1 MSSIGTGGT
10 LKGCAVPLKKAIP
23 GIKMIGISNVVS
35 MCSFEYAKPNA
46 VDVNSYYTPEVFRTS
61 IADELI

>member
-10 LKGCAVPLKKAIP
+10 LKGCAGPLRKAIP
-23 GIKMIGISNVVS
+23 NIKMIGISNVVS
-35 MCSFEYAKPNA
+35 MGSFECASPGA
-46 VDVNSYYTPEVFRTS
+46 VDVNSYYTPEILKSS